1 MKNMII
7 AFACDHGWFPFREKI
22 LQQLKNMWHEVIDVW
37 PQTEEP
43 LDDFPDYAKLVC
55 EEILNWKSERGVLVC
70 GTGVGMSMAANRCD
84 WIRAVLAYN
93 PEIAKISR
101 SHNDANVICFGARTM
116 SIDDVLSS
124 LDAFLETEFLWG
136 KYERRNEKIDCSC

>member
-1 MKNMII
+1 MII
-7 AFACDHGWFPFREKI
+7 AFACDHGGFPFRQSI
-22 LQQLKNMWHEVIDVW
+22 LEHLKKMWHEVIDVW
-37 PQTEEP
+37 PQNEEP

-70 GTGVGMSMAANRCD
+70 GTGVGMSIAANKYT

-124 LDAFLETEFLWG
+124 LDAFLETKFLWG
-136 KYERRNEKIDCSC
+136 KYERRNEKIDCLC

>member
-1 MKNMII
+1 MII
-7 AFACDHGWFPFREKI
+7 AFACDHGGFPFRDKI
-22 LQQLKNMWHEVIDVW
+22 LEYLKNMWHEVIDAW
-37 PQTEEP
+37 PLTEEP
-43 LDDFPDYAKLVC
+43 LDDFPDYANLVC
-55 EEILNWKSERGVLVC
+55 EEILNWTSERGVLVC
-70 GTGVGMSMAANRCD
+70 GTGVGMSMAANRYD